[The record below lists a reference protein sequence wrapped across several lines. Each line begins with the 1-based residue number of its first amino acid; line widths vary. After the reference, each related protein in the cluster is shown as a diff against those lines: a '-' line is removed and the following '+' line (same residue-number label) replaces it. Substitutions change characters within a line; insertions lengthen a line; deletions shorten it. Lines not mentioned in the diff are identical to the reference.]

1 MFYEQN
7 HLVFVFHHYGAKK
20 FRQCELSF
28 GRIDTLKRH
37 IDSGHAD
44 KIKCDFCK
52 KKWSTQGKVCSKH
65 YKNKVEQGDIKKLWS
80 WWLLNISNLSG
91 RVIAKSLI
99 TFKLLLWSAWF
110 LIQKIFVTNLNDLLT
125 FKFLTHRLKVLGVFR
140 SRWSLNH

>member
-20 FRQCELSF
+20 FRQLSF

-52 KKWSTQGKVCSKH
+52 KKNDQPKARYVANTIR
-65 YKNKVEQGDIKKLWS
+65 IK
-80 WWLLNISNLSG
+80 LN
-91 RVIAKSLI
+91 RVISKN
-99 TFKLLLWSAWF
+99 F
-110 LIQKIFVTNLNDLLT
+110 D
-125 FKFLTHRLKVLGVFR
+125 HGDC
-140 SRWSLNH
+140 